1 MMKPTIS
8 ARLLLLFLFL
18 MVRAASAGVAES
30 REWLV
35 ADGPGVGSPG
45 RGEVRVTYLGVNG
58 YQLEAAGHAL
68 LIDPYFTRVGLG
80 RIALNRPIASDPWR
94 VKQGLAHVRRRV
106 DAVLVTHAHFDHLLD
121 VPAVMQRTGARLIA
135 GRTAVNLA
143 QACGIGHPQC
153 RIVEPGSVR
162 RIGPWT
168 IRVLAAK
175 HDHLLGILPFPG
187 EVAKP
192 GHPPRKPADW
202 PLGEPLAF
210 IIEAA
215 GHTIYLDSGGTPGL
229 LPPEACVDLAILGVA
244 LPDAR
249 RRVPDAVRRLHPRF
263 ILPSH
268 QDDFFRPF
276 EEGFRFG
283 KFTNFP
289 QVARAFAPGGLPGQL
304 ILLDYFRPWTLR

>member
-8 ARLLLLFLFL
+8 ALLILILL
-18 MVRAASAGVAES
+18 VGAAFAGVAEP
-30 REWLV
+30 RDWLV
-35 ADGPGVGSPG
+35 ADSPQEGAPG

-80 RIALNRPIASDPWR
+80 MVALNQPIASDSRR
-94 VKQGLAHVRRRV
+94 VEQGLAHVQRRV

-143 QACGIGHPQC
+143 QACCIGLPQC
-153 RIVEPGSVR
+153 RVVEPGSVR

-168 IRVLAAK
+168 IRVLAAT
-175 HDHLLGILPFPG
+175 HDHLLGMLPFPG

-192 GHPPRKPADW
+192 GRPPRRPVDW

-210 IIEAA
+210 LIEAA
-215 GHTIYLDSGGTPGL
+215 GRTIYLDSGGTPRL
-229 LPPEACVDLAILGVA
+229 LPPDVRVDLAILGVA

-249 RRVPDAVRRLHPRF
+249 RRLPDAVRRLHPRF

-276 EEGFRFG
+276 DGGFRLG

-289 QVARAFAPGGLPGQL
+289 QVAHSFAPGGLPGQL
-304 ILLDYFRPWTLR
+304 IFLDYFRPWTLR

>member
-1 MMKPTIS
+1 MKATIT
-8 ARLLLLFLFL
+8 ARPLLLLLL
-18 MVRAASAGVAES
+18 LVRSAFAGLAEY

-35 ADGPGVGSPG
+35 ADGPGVGVPG

-80 RIALNRPIASDPWR
+80 RVALNQPITSNPRR
-94 VKQGLAHVRRRV
+94 VAHGLAHVRRRV

-143 QACGIGHPQC
+143 RACGIGLRQC
-153 RIVEPGSVR
+153 RVVQPGSVR
-162 RIGPWT
+162 HIGPWT
-168 IRVLAAK
+168 IRVLAAN
-175 HDHLLGILPFPG
+175 HDRLLGVLPFPG
-187 EVAKP
+187 AVAEP
-192 GHPPRKPADW
+192 GHPPSKPADW

-210 IIEAA
+210 LIEAA
-215 GHTIYLDSGGTPGL
+215 GRTIYLDSGGAAGL
-229 LPPEACVDLAILGVA
+229 LPPDTRVDLAILGVA

-249 RRVPDAVRRLHPRF
+249 RRLPDAVRKLHPRF

-268 QDDFFRPF
+268 QDDFFRSF
-276 EEGFRFG
+276 AEGFHFG
-283 KFTNFP
+283 KFTDFP